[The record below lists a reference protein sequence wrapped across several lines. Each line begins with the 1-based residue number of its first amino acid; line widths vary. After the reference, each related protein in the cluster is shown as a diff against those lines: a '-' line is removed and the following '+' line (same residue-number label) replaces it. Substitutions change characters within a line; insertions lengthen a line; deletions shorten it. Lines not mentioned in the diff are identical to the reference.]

1 MQVERREI
9 DDSFQAP
16 ESELDGHLMLVQ
28 LHIVTSNCLE
38 ALILPRQLRFKH
50 GTMIFYPL
58 TCMCM

>member
-16 ESELDGHLMLVQ
+16 ETELDGHLMLMQ

-38 ALILPRQLRFKH
+38 TLI
-50 GTMIFYPL
+50 
-58 TCMCM
+58 